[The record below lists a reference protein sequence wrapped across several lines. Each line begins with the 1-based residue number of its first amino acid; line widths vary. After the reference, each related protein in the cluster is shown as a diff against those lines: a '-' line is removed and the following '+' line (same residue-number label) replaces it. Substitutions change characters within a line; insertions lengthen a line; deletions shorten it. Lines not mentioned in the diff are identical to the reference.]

1 MLQAPYSRANDR
13 GQGLRPS
20 PPKMNKAEPLAAPAL
35 TGMRVLDLSRGIA
48 GAYCTRLLA
57 IFGAEVTKVERPGDG
72 DPVRAMPPFYSDE
85 NGRQESVLFAY
96 LNANKGSVELDIES
110 GDGRTAVQKLA
121 STSDVLVEDFHPGYL
136 GSLGMSPA
144 SLRSLTP
151 NLVVTSIPTAPQG
164 SKFHAYKVTELNL
177 YAMSGL
183 MSLVGGR
190 GRPPLKAG
198 GYQAHYMAGAH
209 ACALTMFAAYRARRD
224 GIGCHIDSSSVESA
238 TKFFTHMSDYS
249 SSAAVDEP
257 ADERREHASAV
268 MPCLDGHV
276 SIQLYYFQIGA
287 IAALI
292 GKPELADD
300 PRFATQPAFHANER
314 ALKEEIRKWLSTR
327 RGEDVQIEA
336 QSRRVLFTKV
346 NNAKAVF
353 DSVHFRER
361 GFFRQVSIP
370 GIGKVDFPGPPFV
383 LSESPAG
390 QLEAAPAL
398 GRDNGLIEASGNSG
412 RRGKTN
418 GVGTSGPGRL
428 PLHGVRVLDLTHRLA
443 GPTMTMVL
451 GDWGADVL
459 KLEWWKRMDAW
470 RGVISVDHDVDG
482 KKIYNKGRNWLK
494 LNRSKRSLT
503 LNLKTEEGK
512 FLFRELVRQCDV
524 IADNFSAGVLDRLGL
539 GYDVVSKI
547 NPGIIVISM
556 PGFGSTGPHSRY
568 VSNGAT
574 MEGYAGVASMT
585 GYEGGAP
592 RNSVNIWP
600 DPVAGV
606 HGAAA
611 IAMALFRREETG
623 RGQRIDL
630 SQAEALVNMIGEAVL
645 EYSLNGT
652 IATTVGN
659 TSSVAS
665 PHGVYPCR
673 GDDRWISIAVG
684 NEEEWGGL
692 CDTANGESWTSDACF
707 SDLSGRLR
715 QRQELDEC
723 IAAWT
728 APQDA
733 WELADRLQ
741 RAGVPAAPV
750 TRNSDVVDIDAVPSP
765 DFWHRL
771 EHPYLDL
778 FPGAAARI
786 DGRTPEIE
794 KLPPDLGAH
803 TDEILSELLDKS
815 AAELAGLRARDVI

>member
-1 MLQAPYSRANDR
+1 M
-13 GQGLRPS
+13 
-20 PPKMNKAEPLAAPAL
+20 MNKAEPTATPAL
-35 TGMRVLDLSRGIA
+35 AGMRVLDLTRGIA

-57 IFGAEVTKVERPGDG
+57 IFGADVTKVERPGDG
-72 DPVRAMPPFYSDE
+72 DPLRAIPPFYSDE
-85 NGRQESVLFAY
+85 DGLQGSVLFAY
-96 LNANKGSVELDIES
+96 LNANKGSVEFDIES
-110 GDGRTAVQKLA
+110 ADGRTAVRELA
-121 STSDVLVEDFHPGYL
+121 VTSDVVVEDFETGRL
-136 GSLGMSPA
+136 GSFGISPT
-144 SLRSLTP
+144 SLRSLNP
-151 NLVVTSIPTAPQG
+151 RLVVTSIPTAPPG
-164 SKFHAYKVTELNL
+164 SKFHGYSISELNL

-190 GRPPLKAG
+190 GLPPLKAG
-198 GYQAHYMAGAH
+198 GYQAQYMAGAH
-209 ACALTMFAAYRARRD
+209 ACALTMFAAYRARNN
-224 GIGCHIDSSSVESA
+224 GAGCHIDSSAVESA

-249 SSAAVDEP
+249 SSAVVDEP
-257 ADERREHASAV
+257 ADEKREHASAV

-276 SIQLYYFQIGA
+276 SVQLYYFQIGA
-287 IAALI
+287 IAELI

-300 PRFATQPAFHANER
+300 QRFATQPAFHANER
-314 ALKEEIRKWLSTR
+314 ALKEEIRAWLSTK
-327 RGEDVQIEA
+327 RGEDAQVEA
-336 QSRRVLFTKV
+336 QAKRVLFTKV
-346 NNAKAVF
+346 NDAKAVV

-361 GFFRQVSIP
+361 GFFRQVSVP
-370 GIGKVDFPGPPFV
+370 GVGKVDFPGPPFI
-383 LSESPAG
+383 LGESPAG

-398 GRDNGLIEASGNSG
+398 GRDNGLIEASRNSPRNDG
-412 RRGKTN
+412 AN
-418 GVGTSGPGRL
+418 GTGTAVPGRL
-428 PLHGVRVLDLTHRLA
+428 PLEGVRILDLTHRLA

-482 KKIYNKGRNWLK
+482 QKIYNKGRNWLK

-512 FLFRELVRQCDV
+512 SLFKELVRHCDV

-556 PGFGSTGPHSRY
+556 PGFGSSGPHSRY

-606 HGAAA
+606 HGATA
-611 IAMALFRREETG
+611 IAMALYRREETG

-630 SQAEALVNMIGEAVL
+630 SQAEALVNMIGEALL

-659 TSSVAS
+659 TSRTAS

-673 GDDRWISIAVG
+673 GDDRWISVAVRDEG
-684 NEEEWGGL
+684 EWAGL
-692 CDTANGESWTSDACF
+692 CETANGESWTSDSRF
-707 SDLSGRLR
+707 VDLSGRLR
-715 QRQELDEC
+715 ERRALDEAV
-723 IAAWT
+723 AAW
-728 APQDA
+728 
-733 WELADRLQ
+733 DRA
-741 RAGVPAAPV
+741 AGRVGVGRPVAAV
-750 TRNSDVVDIDAVPSP
+750 R
-765 DFWHRL
+765 
-771 EHPYLDL
+771 
-778 FPGAAARI
+778 
-786 DGRTPEIE
+786 
-794 KLPPDLGAH
+794 
-803 TDEILSELLDKS
+803 
-815 AAELAGLRARDVI
+815 RARNPP

>member
-1 MLQAPYSRANDR
+1 
-13 GQGLRPS
+13 
-20 PPKMNKAEPLAAPAL
+20 MNKAEPTAAPAL
-35 TGMRVLDLSRGIA
+35 AGMRVLDLSRGIA
-48 GAYCTRLLA
+48 GGYCTRLLA
-57 IFGAEVTKVERPGDG
+57 MFGAEVTKVERPGDG
-72 DPVRAMPPFYSDE
+72 DPLRTMPPFYSDE

-110 GDGRTAVQKLA
+110 GDGSTAVEEIA
-121 STSDVLVEDFHPGYL
+121 SISDVLVEDFESGHL
-136 GSLGMSPA
+136 GSLGMSPE
-144 SLRSLTP
+144 SLRTLNP
-151 NLVVTSIPTAPQG
+151 RLVVTSIPTAPPG
-164 SKFHAYKVTELNL
+164 SKFHGYRVTELNL

-209 ACALTMFAAYRARRD
+209 ACALTMFAVYRARRD
-224 GIGCHIDSSSVESA
+224 GIGCHIDASTVESA

-257 ADERREHASAV
+257 ADEKREHASAV

-276 SIQLYYFQIGA
+276 SVQLYYFQIGA
-287 IAALI
+287 IAELI

-300 PRFATQPAFHANER
+300 PRFASQPAFHANER
-314 ALKEEIRKWLSTR
+314 ALKEEIRAWLATK
-327 RGEDVQIEA
+327 RGEDAQVEA
-336 QSRRVLFTKV
+336 QSKRVLFTRV
-346 NNAKAVF
+346 NDAKAVV
-353 DSVHFRER
+353 DSTHLRER

-370 GIGKVDFPGPPFV
+370 GVGKVDFPGPPFI
-383 LSESPAG
+383 LGESPAG
-390 QLEAAPAL
+390 QLKAAPEL
-398 GRDNGLIEASGNSG
+398 GRDNGLVGSSGSGNGVNTAASNG
-412 RRGKTN
+412 RTPA
-418 GVGTSGPGRL
+418 VADRL
-428 PLHGVRVLDLTHRLA
+428 PLEGVRILDLTHRLA
-443 GPTMTMVL
+443 GPTMAMVL

-482 KKIYNKGRNWLK
+482 QKIYNKGRNWLK

-512 FLFRELVRQCDV
+512 SLFRELVPHCDV
-524 IADNFSAGVLDRLGL
+524 IADNFSAGVLDRLRL
-539 GYDVVSKI
+539 GYDVVSQI
-547 NPGIIVISM
+547 NPGIVVISM
-556 PGFGSTGPHSRY
+556 PGFGSSGPHSRY

-611 IAMALFRREETG
+611 IAMALYRREETG

-630 SQAEALVNMIGEAVL
+630 SQAEALVNMIGEALL

-652 IATTVGN
+652 IARTVGN
-659 TSSVAS
+659 TSSIAS
-665 PHGVYPCR
+665 PHGVYPCK
-673 GDDRWISIAVG
+673 GKDRWISIAVRDDR
-684 NEEEWGGL
+684 EWAAL
-692 CDTANGESWTSDACF
+692 CNAANGESWVSDERY
-707 SDLSGRLR
+707 SDLAGRLR
-715 QRQELDEC
+715 ERQVLDDQ

-728 APQDA
+728 APKGA
-733 WELADRLQ
+733 WDLAERLQ
-741 RAGVPAAPV
+741 RAGVPATAV
-750 TRNSDVVDIDAVPSP
+750 TLNRDVVDLDEVPSP

-771 EHPYLDL
+771 DHPHLDM

-786 DGRTPEIE
+786 DGRPPPIS

-803 TDEILSELLDKS
+803 TDEILAELLGKTPD
-815 AAELAGLRARDVI
+815 ELAGLRARGVI

>member
-1 MLQAPYSRANDR
+1 
-13 GQGLRPS
+13 
-20 PPKMNKAEPLAAPAL
+20 MNKAEPNAAPAL
-35 TGMRVLDLSRGIA
+35 AGMRVLDLSRDIA

-57 IFGAEVTKVERPGDG
+57 MFGAEVTKVERPGDG

-85 NGRQESVLFAY
+85 DGRQESVLFAY
-96 LNANKGSVELDIES
+96 LNANKGSVELDIQTD
-110 GDGRTAVQKLA
+110 DGRVAVRELA
-121 STSDVLVEDFHPGYL
+121 SNSDVLVEDFETGYL

-144 SLRSLTP
+144 SFRSVKP
-151 NLVVTSIPTAPQG
+151 GLVVTSVPTAPPG
-164 SKFHAYKVTELNL
+164 SKFHGYRVTELNL

-209 ACALTMFAAYRARRD
+209 ACALTMFAAYRARKD
-224 GIGCHIDSSSVESA
+224 GFGCHIDASTVESA
-238 TKFFTHMSDYS
+238 TKFFTHMSDYT
-249 SSAAVDEP
+249 SAAKVDEP

-276 SIQLYYFQIGA
+276 SVQLYYFQIGA
-287 IAALI
+287 IAELI

-314 ALKEEIRKWLSTR
+314 ALKEEVRAWLSNK
-327 RGEDVQIEA
+327 RGEEA
-336 QSRRVLFTKV
+336 QTEAQAKRVLFTRV
-346 NNAKAVF
+346 NDARAVV
-353 DSVHFRER
+353 DSIHFRER

-370 GIGKVDFPGPPFV
+370 GVGRVDFPGPPFV
-383 LSESPAG
+383 LGETPAG
-390 QLEAAPAL
+390 ELDAAPSL
-398 GRDNGLIEASGNSG
+398 GRDNGRVGSGGNATEAANS
-412 RRGKTN
+412 N
-418 GVGTSGPGRL
+418 GPKSAVAGRL
-428 PLHGVRVLDLTHRLA
+428 PLDGVRILDLTHRLA

-482 KKIYNKGRNWLK
+482 QKIYNKGRNWLK

-503 LNLKTEEGK
+503 LNLKTGEGK
-512 FLFRELVRQCDV
+512 SLFKELVRHCDV

-539 GYDVVSKI
+539 GYDVVSQI
-547 NPGIIVISM
+547 NPGIVVISM
-556 PGFGSTGPHSRY
+556 PGFGSSGPHSRY

-611 IAMALFRREETG
+611 IAMALYRREETG

-630 SQAEALVNMIGEAVL
+630 SQAEALVNMIGEALL

-652 IATTVGN
+652 IASTVGN
-659 TSSVAS
+659 TSSIAS

-673 GDDRWISIAVG
+673 GEDRWISIAVRG
-684 NEEEWGGL
+684 DREWEGL
-692 CDTANGESWTSDACF
+692 RNAAKGESWATDGRFC
-707 SDLSGRLR
+707 DLGGRLR
-715 QRQELDEC
+715 GRKELDGL
-723 IAAWT
+723 IAEWT

-741 RAGVPAAPV
+741 RAGVPATAV
-750 TRNSDVVDIDAVPSP
+750 TLNSDVVERDEVPSP

-771 EHPYLDL
+771 DHPHLDM

-786 DGRTPEIE
+786 DGRTPDIRR
-794 KLPPDLGAH
+794 LPPDLGAH
-803 TDEILSELLDKS
+803 TDEILAELLGKS
-815 AAELAGLRARDVI
+815 AEELAGLRDRDVI

>member
-1 MLQAPYSRANDR
+1 
-13 GQGLRPS
+13 
-20 PPKMNKAEPLAAPAL
+20 MNKAEPTAAPAL
-35 TGMRVLDLSRGIA
+35 AGMRVLDLSRGIA
-48 GAYCTRLLA
+48 GGYCTRLLA
-57 IFGAEVTKVERPGDG
+57 MFGAEVTKVERPGDG

-85 NGRQESVLFAY
+85 DGRQESVLFAY
-96 LNANKGSVELDIES
+96 LNANKGSVALDIQS
-110 GDGRTAVQKLA
+110 GDGRTAVEELA
-121 STSDVLVEDFHPGYL
+121 STSDVLVEDFETGYL
-136 GSLGMSPA
+136 GSLGISAA
-144 SLRSLTP
+144 SLRSVNP
-151 NLVVTSIPTAPQG
+151 RLVVTSIPTAPPG
-164 SKFHAYKVTELNL
+164 SKFHGYRITELNL

-183 MSLVGGR
+183 MSLVGGK

-198 GYQAHYMAGAH
+198 GYQSHYMAGAH

-224 GIGCHIDSSSVESA
+224 GVGCHIDTSTVESA

-249 SSAAVDEP
+249 SSAEVDEP

-276 SIQLYYFQIGA
+276 SVQLYYFQIGA
-287 IAALI
+287 IAELI

-314 ALKEEIRKWLSTR
+314 ALKEEVRAWLATK
-327 RGEDVQIEA
+327 RGEDAQVEA
-336 QSRRVLFTKV
+336 QSKRVLFTKV
-346 NNAKAVF
+346 NDAKAVVE
-353 DSVHFRER
+353 SAHLRER
-361 GFFRQVSIP
+361 GFFRQVSMP
-370 GIGKVDFPGPPFV
+370 GVGNVDFPGPPFV
-383 LSESPAG
+383 LGESPAG

-398 GRDNGLIEASGNSG
+398 GRDNGLFGSRRNPPPAAKSNG
-412 RRGKTN
+412 RK
-418 GVGTSGPGRL
+418 SAGPGRL
-428 PLHGVRVLDLTHRLA
+428 PLDGVRILDLTHRLA

-482 KKIYNKGRNWLK
+482 QKIYNKGRNWLK

-512 FLFRELVRQCDV
+512 SIFKELVRHCDV

-547 NPGIIVISM
+547 NPGIVVISM
-556 PGFGSTGPHSRY
+556 PGFGSSGPHSRY

-611 IAMALFRREETG
+611 IAMALYRREETG

-630 SQAEALVNMIGEAVL
+630 SQAEALVNMIGEALL

-652 IATTVGN
+652 IAKTVGN
-659 TSSVAS
+659 TSPIAS

-673 GDDRWISIAVG
+673 GEDRWISIAVK
-684 NEEEWGGL
+684 NEREWEGL
-692 CDTANGESWTSDACF
+692 CNAASGVWWATDGRFA
-707 SDLSGRLR
+707 DLGGRLR
-715 QRQELDEC
+715 ERQELDGL
-723 IAAWT
+723 IAEWT

-741 RAGVPAAPV
+741 RAGVPATAV
-750 TRNSDVVDIDAVPSP
+750 TLNRDVVDLDEVPSP

-771 EHPYLDL
+771 DHPHLDK

-786 DGRTPEIE
+786 DGRTPEI
-794 KLPPDLGAH
+794 KRLPPDLGAH
-803 TDEILSELLDKS
+803 TDEILAELLGKS
-815 AAELAGLRARDVI
+815 PAELAGLRARDVI

>member
-1 MLQAPYSRANDR
+1 MRVHDR

-20 PPKMNKAEPLAAPAL
+20 PTKMNKAESTAAPSL
-35 TGMRVLDLSRGIA
+35 TGMRVLDLTRGIA

-72 DPVRAMPPFYSDE
+72 DPLRAMPPYYSDE
-85 NGRQESVLFAY
+85 NGQQESVLFAY

-110 GDGRTAVQKLA
+110 DVGRTAVQKLA
-121 STSDVLVEDFHPGYL
+121 STSDVLVEDFQPGYL
-136 GSLGMSPA
+136 GSIDISPV
-144 SLRSLTP
+144 SLRSLNP
-151 NLVVTSIPTAPQG
+151 SLVVTSIPTAPPG
-164 SKFHAYKVTELNL
+164 SKFRGYKATELNL

-198 GYQAHYMAGAH
+198 GYQAQYMAGAH
-209 ACALTMFAAYRARRD
+209 ACALTMFAAYRSRRG
-224 GIGCHIDSSSVESA
+224 GIGCLIDTSTVESA

-249 SSAAVDEP
+249 TSAAADEP
-257 ADERREHASAV
+257 ADEKREHASAV
-268 MPCLDGHV
+268 LPCIDGHV
-276 SIQLYYFQIGA
+276 AVTLYYFQIGA
-287 IAALI
+287 IAELI
-292 GKPELADD
+292 GMPELAGD
-300 PRFATQPAFHANER
+300 PRFATQKGFHSNER
-314 ALKEEIRKWLSTR
+314 VLKEEVREWLSTKR
-327 RGEDVQIEA
+327 ADDVEIQA
-336 QSRRVLFTKV
+336 QSRRLLFTKV
-346 NNAKAVF
+346 NNAKAVAN
-353 DSVHFRER
+353 SVHLRER
-361 GFFRQVSIP
+361 GFFRPVSIP
-370 GIGKVDFPGPPFV
+370 GVGNVDFPGPPFV
-383 LSESPAG
+383 PGESPAG
-390 QLEAAPAL
+390 QLGAAPAL
-398 GRDNGLIEASGNSG
+398 GRDNRLVESRRDSG
-412 RRGKTN
+412 RTSRSS
-418 GVGTSGPGRL
+418 GVEPAAPGRL

-459 KLEWWKRMDAW
+459 KMEWWKRMDAW

-482 KKIYNKGRNWLK
+482 AKIYNKGRNWLK

-512 FLFRELVRQCDV
+512 ALFRELVRHCDV

-547 NPGIIVISM
+547 NPGIIMISM
-556 PGFGSTGPHSRY
+556 PGFGSTGPHARY

-574 MEGYAGVASMT
+574 IEGYAGVASMT
-585 GYEGGAP
+585 GYEGEAP

-611 IAMALFRREETG
+611 IAMALYRREETG

-630 SQAEALVNMIGEAVL
+630 SQAEVMVNMIGEAVL

-659 TSSVAS
+659 ASSTAS

-673 GDDRWISIAVG
+673 GEDRWISIAVG
-684 NEEEWGGL
+684 DEREWDGL
-692 CDTANGESWTSDACF
+692 CSVASGESWTSDGRFA
-707 SDLSGRLR
+707 DLSGRLS

-741 RAGVPAAPV
+741 RADVPAAPV
-750 TRNSDVVDIDAVPSP
+750 TRNSDVVDIEDVPSP
-765 DFWHRL
+765 DFWRRL
-771 EHPYLDL
+771 EHEHLDL
-778 FPGAAARI
+778 YPGAAARI
-786 DGRTPEIE
+786 DGRTPGIE

-803 TDEILSELLDKS
+803 TDEILGELLNKS
-815 AAELAGLRARDVI
+815 AAELAELRSRDVI

>member
-1 MLQAPYSRANDR
+1 
-13 GQGLRPS
+13 
-20 PPKMNKAEPLAAPAL
+20 MNKAEPTAVPAL
-35 TGMRVLDLSRGIA
+35 TGMRVLDLSRGTA

-57 IFGAEVTKVERPGDG
+57 MFGAEVTKVEQPGDG
-72 DPVRAMPPFYSDE
+72 DPLRAMPPFYRDE

-96 LNANKGSVELDIES
+96 LNANKGSVELDIHS
-110 GDGRTAVQKLA
+110 DDGRAAVQELA
-121 STSDVLVEDFHPGYL
+121 STSDVLVEDFETGYL
-136 GSLGMSPA
+136 GSLGISPA
-144 SLRSLTP
+144 NLRSFNP
-151 NLVVTSIPTAPQG
+151 GLVVTSIPTAPPG
-164 SKFHAYKVTELNL
+164 SKFHRYRVTELNL

-224 GIGCHIDSSSVESA
+224 GVGCHIDSSTVESA

-249 SSAAVDEP
+249 SSAVVDEP
-257 ADERREHASAV
+257 ADVKREHASAV

-276 SIQLYYFQIGA
+276 SVQLYYFQIGA
-287 IAALI
+287 IAELI

-314 ALKEEIRKWLSTR
+314 ALKEEVRAWLSTK
-327 RGEDVQIEA
+327 RGEEA
-336 QSRRVLFTKV
+336 QTEAQAKRVLFTRV
-346 NNAKAVF
+346 NDARAVV

-370 GIGKVDFPGPPFV
+370 GVGRVDFPGPPFV
-383 LSESPAG
+383 LGESPAG
-390 QLEAAPAL
+390 QLKAAPAL
-398 GRDNGLIEASGNSG
+398 GRDNGRVESGGNATEAADS
-412 RRGKTN
+412 N
-418 GVGTSGPGRL
+418 GPKPAVAGRL
-428 PLHGVRVLDLTHRLA
+428 PLDGVRILDLTHRLA
-443 GPTMTMVL
+443 GPTMAMVL

-482 KKIYNKGRNWLK
+482 QKIYNKGRNWLK

-512 FLFRELVRQCDV
+512 SLFKELVRHCDV

-539 GYDVVSKI
+539 GYDVVSLI

-556 PGFGSTGPHSRY
+556 PGFGSSGPHSRY

-611 IAMALFRREETG
+611 IAMALYRREETG

-630 SQAEALVNMIGEAVL
+630 SQAEALVNMIGEALL

-652 IATTVGN
+652 VATTVGN
-659 TSSVAS
+659 TSSIAS

-673 GDDRWISIAVG
+673 GEDRWISIAVG
-684 NEEEWGGL
+684 DEREWARL
-692 CDTANGESWTSDACF
+692 CAAANGESWATDSRYA
-707 SDLSGRLR
+707 DLSGRLHER
-715 QRQELDEC
+715 RELDGL
-723 IAAWT
+723 IAKWT

-741 RAGVPAAPV
+741 RAGVPATAV
-750 TRNSDVVDIDAVPSP
+750 TLNTDVVALDEVPSP

-771 EHPYLDL
+771 DHPHLDM

-786 DGRTPEIE
+786 DGRTPEINR
-794 KLPPDLGAH
+794 LPPDLGAH
-803 TDEILSELLDKS
+803 TDEILAELLGKS
-815 AAELAGLRARDVI
+815 PAELAGLRARDVI

>member
-1 MLQAPYSRANDR
+1 M
-13 GQGLRPS
+13 
-20 PPKMNKAEPLAAPAL
+20 
-35 TGMRVLDLSRGIA
+35 
-48 GAYCTRLLA
+48 
-57 IFGAEVTKVERPGDG
+57 
-72 DPVRAMPPFYSDE
+72 
-85 NGRQESVLFAY
+85 QE
-96 LNANKGSVELDIES
+96 
-110 GDGRTAVQKLA
+110 LA
-121 STSDVLVEDFHPGYL
+121 SNFDVLVEDFETGHL
-136 GSLGMSPA
+136 ESLGVSPA
-144 SLRSLTP
+144 SLRSLNP
-151 NLVVTSIPTAPQG
+151 RLVLTSIPTAPPG
-164 SKFHAYKVTELNL
+164 SKFHGYRITELNL

-224 GIGCHIDSSSVESA
+224 GVGCHIDASTVESA

-249 SSAAVDEP
+249 SSADVDEP
-257 ADERREHASAV
+257 ADEKREHASAV

-276 SIQLYYFQIGA
+276 SVQLYYFQIGA
-287 IAALI
+287 IAELI

-300 PRFATQPAFHANER
+300 PRFKTQPAFRDNER
-314 ALKEEIRKWLSTR
+314 ALKEEVRAWLSTK
-327 RGEDVQIEA
+327 RGEDAQVEA
-336 QSRRVLFTKV
+336 QSKRVLFTKV
-346 NNAKAVF
+346 NDAKAVV

-361 GFFRQVSIP
+361 GFFRQVSVP
-370 GIGKVDFPGPPFV
+370 GVGRVDFPGPPFV
-383 LSESPAG
+383 LVESPAG
-390 QLEAAPAL
+390 QLEAAPDL
-398 GRDNGLIEASGNSG
+398 GRDNARVGSVDDVPTAANSNG
-412 RRGKTN
+412 RKPT
-418 GVGTSGPGRL
+418 GPGRL
-428 PLHGVRVLDLTHRLA
+428 PLDGVRILDLTHRLA

-451 GDWGADVL
+451 GDWGADVV

-512 FLFRELVRQCDV
+512 SLFKELARHCDV

-547 NPGIIVISM
+547 NPGIVVISM

-611 IAMALFRREETG
+611 IAMALYRREETG

-630 SQAEALVNMIGEAVL
+630 SQAEALVNMIGEALL

-652 IATTVGN
+652 VATTVGN
-659 TSSVAS
+659 MSLIAA

-673 GDDRWISIAVG
+673 GEDRWISIAVRD
-684 NEEEWGGL
+684 EREWRAL
-692 CDTANGESWTSDACF
+692 CNAANGESWATDGRF
-707 SDLSGRLR
+707 SDLRVRLSER
-715 QRQELDEC
+715 WALDGLIGE
-723 IAAWT
+723 WT

-741 RAGVPAAPV
+741 QTGVPATAV
-750 TRNSDVVDIDAVPSP
+750 TLNSDVVDLDEVPSP

-771 EHPYLDL
+771 DHPHLDM

-786 DGRTPEIE
+786 DGRTPEI
-794 KLPPDLGAH
+794 KRLPPDLGAH
-803 TDEILSELLDKS
+803 TDEILAELLDKS
-815 AAELAGLRARDVI
+815 PAELAGLRARDVI

>member
-1 MLQAPYSRANDR
+1 
-13 GQGLRPS
+13 
-20 PPKMNKAEPLAAPAL
+20 MNKAEPTAAPAL
-35 TGMRVLDLSRGIA
+35 AGMRVLDLSRGLA

-57 IFGAEVTKVERPGDG
+57 MFGAEITKVERPGDG

-85 NGRQESVLFAY
+85 DGRQESVLFAY
-96 LNANKGSVELDIES
+96 LNANKGSVELDIHS
-110 GDGRTAVQKLA
+110 GDGRAAVRELA
-121 STSDVLVEDFHPGYL
+121 SNSDVLVEDFETGYL
-136 GSLGMSPA
+136 DSLGMSPA
-144 SLRSLTP
+144 SLRAVNP
-151 NLVVTSIPTAPQG
+151 GLVVTSIPTAPPG
-164 SKFHAYKVTELNL
+164 SKFHGYRVAELNL

-224 GIGCHIDSSSVESA
+224 GFGCHIDASTVESA
-238 TKFFTHMSDYS
+238 TKFFTHMSDYT
-249 SSAAVDEP
+249 SAAKVDEP

-276 SIQLYYFQIGA
+276 SVQLYYFQIGA
-287 IAALI
+287 IAELI

-314 ALKEEIRKWLSTR
+314 ALKEEVRAWLSTQ
-327 RGEDVQIEA
+327 RGEEA
-336 QSRRVLFTKV
+336 QTEAQAKRVLFTRV
-346 NNAKAVF
+346 NNARAVV

-370 GIGKVDFPGPPFV
+370 GVGRVDFPGPPFV
-383 LSESPAG
+383 LGESPAG
-390 QLEAAPAL
+390 QLDAAPAL
-398 GRDNGLIEASGNSG
+398 GRDNALVGSRSDAVNTHASNG
-412 RRGKTN
+412 RKSAN
-418 GVGTSGPGRL
+418 PSRL
-428 PLHGVRVLDLTHRLA
+428 PLDGVRILDLTHRLA

-470 RGVISVDHDVDG
+470 RGVISVDHDIDG
-482 KKIYNKGRNWLK
+482 QKIYNKGRNWLK

-503 LNLKTEEGK
+503 LNLKTGEGK
-512 FLFRELVRQCDV
+512 SLFKELVRHCDV

-539 GYDVVSKI
+539 GYDVVSQI

-556 PGFGSTGPHSRY
+556 PGFGSSGPHSRY

-611 IAMALFRREETG
+611 IAMALYRREETG

-630 SQAEALVNMIGEAVL
+630 SQAEALVNMIGEALL

-652 IATTVGN
+652 IASTVGN
-659 TSSVAS
+659 TSSIAS

-673 GDDRWISIAVG
+673 GEDRWISIVVG
-684 NEEEWGGL
+684 DEQEWARL
-692 CDTANGESWTSDACF
+692 CAAANGESWATDDRFA
-707 SDLSGRLR
+707 DLGGRLR
-715 QRQELDEC
+715 ERRELDGQ

-728 APQDA
+728 APQEA
-733 WELADRLQ
+733 WDLADRLQ
-741 RAGVPAAPV
+741 RAGVPATAV
-750 TRNSDVVDIDAVPSP
+750 TLNSDVVERDEVPSP

-771 EHPYLDL
+771 DHPHLDM

-786 DGRTPEIE
+786 DGRTPDIRR
-794 KLPPDLGAH
+794 LPPDLGAH
-803 TDEILSELLDKS
+803 TDEILAELLGKS
-815 AAELAGLRARDVI
+815 AEELAGLRDRGVI

>member
-1 MLQAPYSRANDR
+1 
-13 GQGLRPS
+13 
-20 PPKMNKAEPLAAPAL
+20 MNKAEPTSAPAL
-35 TGMRVLDLSRGIA
+35 AGMRVLDLSRGIA

-57 IFGAEVTKVERPGDG
+57 MFGADVIKVERPGVG
-72 DPVRAMPPFYSDE
+72 DPLRAMPPFYSDE
-85 NGRQESVLFAY
+85 DGQQESVLFAY
-96 LNANKGSVELDIES
+96 LNANNGSIELDIES
-110 GDGRTAVQKLA
+110 GDGRTAVQELA
-121 STSDVLVEDFHPGYL
+121 SASDVLVEDFETGYL
-136 GSLGMSPA
+136 GSLGMSPE
-144 SLRSLTP
+144 SLRTLNP
-151 NLVVTSIPTAPQG
+151 RLVVTSIPTAPPG
-164 SKFHAYKVTELNL
+164 SKFHGYRITELNL

-224 GIGCHIDSSSVESA
+224 GVGCHIDASIVESA

-249 SSAAVDEP
+249 SSAEVDEP

-276 SIQLYYFQIGA
+276 SVQLYYFQIGA
-287 IAALI
+287 IAELI

-300 PRFATQPAFHANER
+300 PRFKTQPAFRDHER
-314 ALKEEIRKWLSTR
+314 ALKEEVRAWLATQ
-327 RGEDVQIEA
+327 RGEDAQTKA
-336 QSRRVLFTKV
+336 QSKRVLFTKV
-346 NNAKAVF
+346 NDAKAVV
-353 DSVHFRER
+353 DSTHLRER
-361 GFFRQVSIP
+361 GFFRQVSVP
-370 GIGKVDFPGPPFV
+370 GVGKVDFPGPPFV
-383 LSESPAG
+383 LGESPAG

-398 GRDNGLIEASGNSG
+398 GRDNGQIES
-412 RRGKTN
+412 RGKPARKATSN
-418 GVGTSGPGRL
+418 GRKSAGPGRL
-428 PLHGVRVLDLTHRLA
+428 PLDGVRILDLTHRLA

-470 RGVISVDHDVDG
+470 RGVISVDHDVEG
-482 KKIYNKGRNWLK
+482 QKIYNKGRNWLK

-512 FLFRELVRQCDV
+512 SLFKELVRHCDV

-556 PGFGSTGPHSRY
+556 PGFGSSGPHSRY

-611 IAMALFRREETG
+611 IAMALYRREETR

-630 SQAEALVNMIGEAVL
+630 SQAEALANMIGEALL

-659 TSSVAS
+659 TSSIAS
-665 PHGVYPCR
+665 PHGVYPCS
-673 GDDRWISIAVG
+673 GEDRWISIAVRDDG
-684 NEEEWGGL
+684 DWEGL
-692 CDTANGESWTSDACF
+692 CGAANGESWATDGRF
-707 SDLSGRLR
+707 SDLSGRLIER
-715 QRQELDEC
+715 KALDGL
-723 IAAWT
+723 IAEWT
-728 APQDA
+728 ASQDA
-733 WELADRLQ
+733 WELAERLQ
-741 RAGVPAAPV
+741 RAGVPATAV
-750 TRNSDVVDIDAVPSP
+750 TLNSDVVELDEVPSP
-765 DFWHRL
+765 DFWRRL
-771 EHPYLDL
+771 DHPHLDM

-786 DGRTPEIE
+786 DGRTPPIS

-803 TDEILSELLDKS
+803 TDEILAELLGKS
-815 AAELAGLRARDVI
+815 PAELAELREGDVI

>member
-1 MLQAPYSRANDR
+1 MTGHDC
-13 GQGLRPS
+13 GQGLRPTL
-20 PPKMNKAEPLAAPAL
+20 PTMNQAESTATPAL
-35 TGMRVLDLSRGIA
+35 AGMRVLDLTRGIA

-57 IFGAEVTKVERPGDG
+57 IMGAEVIKAEPPGDG
-72 DPVRAMPPFYSDE
+72 DPLRAMPPFYSDE
-85 NGRQESVLFAY
+85 NGMQESVLFAY
-96 LNANKGSVELDIES
+96 LNANKSSIELDIES
-110 GDGRTAVQKLA
+110 NAGKIAVQELA
-121 STSDVLVEDFHPGYL
+121 STSDVLVEDFRPGYL
-136 GSLGMSPA
+136 ESLGISPA
-144 SLRSLTP
+144 SLRSLNP
-151 NLVVTSIPTAPQG
+151 RLVVTSIPTAPPG
-164 SKFHAYKVTELNL
+164 SKFHGYRITELNL

-209 ACALTMFAAYRARRD
+209 ACALTMFAAYRSSKD
-224 GIGCHIDSSSVESA
+224 GVGCLIDSSTVESA

-249 SSAAVDEP
+249 TAAALEEP
-257 ADERREHASAV
+257 ADEKREHASAV
-268 MPCLDGHV
+268 LACLDGHV
-276 SIQLYYFQIGA
+276 AVTLYYFQIGS
-287 IAALI
+287 IAELL

-300 PRFATQPAFHANER
+300 PRFATQQKFHANER
-314 ALKEEIRKWLSTR
+314 ALKEEVREWLSTR
-327 RGEDVQIEA
+327 RGDDVQIEA
-336 QSRRVLFTKV
+336 QSRRLLFTKV
-346 NNAKAVF
+346 NNTKAVAN
-353 DSVHFRER
+353 STQLRER
-361 GFFRQVSIP
+361 GFYRPVAIP
-370 GIGKVDFPGPPFV
+370 GVGKVDFPGPPFV
-383 LSESPAG
+383 LHESPAS
-390 QLEAAPAL
+390 QLEAAPTL
-398 GRDNGLIEASGNSG
+398 GRDDGLFGSRDNAVRES
-412 RRGKTN
+412 KTD
-418 GVGTSGPGRL
+418 GVKPTSPGRL

-482 KKIYNKGRNWLK
+482 KKIYNKGPNWLK

-512 FLFRELVRQCDV
+512 SIFRELVRDCDV

-539 GYDVVSKI
+539 GYDAVSKI

-556 PGFGSTGPHSRY
+556 PGFGSSGPHARY

-611 IAMALFRREETG
+611 IAMALYRREETG

-659 TSSVAS
+659 TSSASS
-665 PHGVYPCR
+665 PHGVYPCQ
-673 GDDRWISIAVG
+673 GEDRWITIAVTD
-684 NEEEWGGL
+684 EQEWNAL
-692 CDTANGESWTSDACF
+692 CETADGELWTRDGRF
-707 SDLSGRLR
+707 SDIAGRLR
-715 QRQELDEC
+715 ERHALDEH
-723 IAAWT
+723 IGSWT
-728 APQDA
+728 AAQDA
-733 WELADRLQ
+733 WALADRLQ
-741 RAGVPAAPV
+741 RAGVPAAAV
-750 TRNSDVVDIDAVPSP
+750 TLKSDVVDMQDVPSP
-765 DFWHRL
+765 DFWCGL
-771 EHPYLDL
+771 KHPHLDL

-786 DGRTPEIE
+786 NGRTPRIE

-803 TDEILSELLDKS
+803 TDEILGELLNKS
-815 AAELAGLRARDVI
+815 AAELAELRSRDVI

>member
-1 MLQAPYSRANDR
+1 
-13 GQGLRPS
+13 
-20 PPKMNKAEPLAAPAL
+20 MNKAEPTAAPAL
-35 TGMRVLDLSRGIA
+35 AGMRVLDLTRGLA

-57 IFGAEVTKVERPGDG
+57 IFGADVTKVERPGKG
-72 DPVRAMPPFYSDE
+72 DPLRSAPPFYTDKD
-85 NGRQESVLFAY
+85 GRQQSILFAY

-110 GDGRTAVQKLA
+110 GDGGAAIRELA
-121 STSDVLVEDFHPGYL
+121 SSVDVVVEDFETGQL
-136 GSLGMSPA
+136 GPLGLSPS
-144 SLRSLTP
+144 SLRSLNP
-151 NLVVTSIPTAPQG
+151 RLVVTSTATAPPG
-164 SKFHAYKVTELNL
+164 SKFHGYRVTELNL

-209 ACALTMFAAYRARRD
+209 ACALTMFAAFRARRD
-224 GIGCHIDSSSVESA
+224 GTGCHIDSSTVESA

-249 SSAAVDEP
+249 SSAEVNEP

-268 MPCLDGHV
+268 MPCLDGYV
-276 SIQLYYFQIGA
+276 SVQLYYFQIGA
-287 IAALI
+287 IADLI

-314 ALKEEIRKWLSTR
+314 ALKEEVRRWLATQ
-327 RGEDVQIEA
+327 RGEDAQTKA
-336 QSRRVLFTKV
+336 QSKRVLFTKV
-346 NNAKAVF
+346 NDARAVV

-361 GFFRQVSIP
+361 GFFTQVAVP
-370 GIGKVDFPGPPFV
+370 GVGKVDFPGAPFV

-390 QLEAAPAL
+390 RLEAAPAL
-398 GRDNGLIEASGNSG
+398 GRDNGLIGSRVSPARIGG
-412 RRGKTN
+412 TD
-418 GVGTSGPGRL
+418 GVDAAGPGSL
-428 PLHGVRVLDLTHRLA
+428 PLDGVRVLDLTHRLA
-443 GPTMTMVL
+443 GPTMSMVL

-482 KKIYNKGRNWLK
+482 QKIYNKGRNWLK

-512 FLFRELVRQCDV
+512 SIFKELVRHCDV
-524 IADNFSAGVLDRLGL
+524 ISDNFSAGVLDRLGL

-556 PGFGSTGPHSRY
+556 PGFGSSGPHSRY

-611 IAMALFRREETG
+611 IAMALYRREETG
-623 RGQRIDL
+623 RGQCIDL

-652 IATTVGN
+652 IATPVGN
-659 TSSVAS
+659 TSPIAS
-665 PHGVYPCR
+665 PHGVYPGR
-673 GDDRWISIAVG
+673 GEDRWISIAAG
-684 NEEEWGGL
+684 NDREWDGL
-692 CDTANGESWTSDACF
+692 CSVANGESWTTDSRF
-707 SDLSGRLR
+707 SDLEGRLR
-715 QRQELDEC
+715 ERQELDGL
-723 IAAWT
+723 IAEWT
-728 APQDA
+728 ASQDA

-741 RAGVPAAPV
+741 QAGVPATAV
-750 TRNSDVVDIDAVPSP
+750 TLNSDIVDLDEVPSP

-771 EHPYLDL
+771 NHPHLDM

-786 DGRTPEIE
+786 DGRTPEIR
-794 KLPPDLGAH
+794 KFPPDLGAH
-803 TDEILSELLDKS
+803 TEEILAELLGKS
-815 AAELAGLRARDVI
+815 PAELADLRSRDVI

>member
-1 MLQAPYSRANDR
+1 
-13 GQGLRPS
+13 
-20 PPKMNKAEPLAAPAL
+20 MNKAEPTAAPAL
-35 TGMRVLDLSRGIA
+35 AGMRVLDLSRGIA
-48 GAYCTRLLA
+48 GGYCTRLLA
-57 IFGAEVTKVERPGDG
+57 MFGAEVTKVERPGDG

-85 NGRQESVLFAY
+85 DGRQESVLFAY
-96 LNANKGSVELDIES
+96 LNANKGSIELDIGS
-110 GDGRTAVQKLA
+110 GDGVTAVREFAAK
-121 STSDVLVEDFHPGYL
+121 SDVLVEDFETGYL
-136 GSLGMSPA
+136 GSLGVSVE
-144 SLRSLTP
+144 SLRSLNP
-151 NLVVTSIPTAPQG
+151 RLVVTSIPTAPPG
-164 SKFHAYKVTELNL
+164 SKFYGYRITELNL

-224 GIGCHIDSSSVESA
+224 GVGCHIDASTVESA

-276 SIQLYYFQIGA
+276 SVQLYYFQIGA
-287 IAALI
+287 IAELI

-314 ALKEEIRKWLSTR
+314 ALKQEIRAWLATK
-327 RGEDVQIEA
+327 RGEDAQVEA
-336 QSRRVLFTKV
+336 QSKRVLFTKV
-346 NNAKAVF
+346 NDAKAVVE
-353 DSVHFRER
+353 SAHLRER
-361 GFFRQVSIP
+361 GFFRQVSVP
-370 GIGKVDFPGPPFV
+370 GVGRVDFPGPPFV
-383 LSESPAG
+383 LGESPAG

-398 GRDNGLIEASGNSG
+398 GRDNGRVRSGGDGPAVAKS
-412 RRGKTN
+412 N
-418 GVGTSGPGRL
+418 GQTSAVAGRL
-428 PLHGVRVLDLTHRLA
+428 PLDGVRILDLTHRLA
-443 GPTMTMVL
+443 GPTMAMVL

-482 KKIYNKGRNWLK
+482 QKIYNKGRNWLK

-503 LNLKTEEGK
+503 LNLKTDEGK
-512 FLFRELVRQCDV
+512 SLFKELVRHCDV

-547 NPGIIVISM
+547 NPGIVVISM
-556 PGFGSTGPHSRY
+556 PGFGSSGPHSRY

-611 IAMALFRREETG
+611 IAMALYRREETG

-630 SQAEALVNMIGEAVL
+630 SQAEALVNMIGEALL

-652 IATTVGN
+652 IAKTVGN
-659 TSSVAS
+659 TSPIAS

-673 GDDRWISIAVG
+673 GEDRWISIAVRH
-684 NEEEWGGL
+684 EREWEGL
-692 CDTANGESWTSDACF
+692 CNAANGESWTTDGRF
-707 SDLSGRLR
+707 SDLEGRLR
-715 QRQELDEC
+715 ERQALDGL
-723 IAAWT
+723 IAGWT

-733 WELADRLQ
+733 WELAERLQ
-741 RAGVPAAPV
+741 RAGAPATAV
-750 TRNSDVVDIDAVPSP
+750 TLNSDVVELDEVPSP
-765 DFWHRL
+765 DFWHHL
-771 EHPYLDL
+771 NHPHLDM

-786 DGRTPEIE
+786 DGRTPRIE

-803 TDEILSELLDKS
+803 TDEILAELLGKS
-815 AAELAGLRARDVI
+815 PSELAGLRARDVI

>member
-1 MLQAPYSRANDR
+1 
-13 GQGLRPS
+13 
-20 PPKMNKAEPLAAPAL
+20 MNKAEPIAASAL

-57 IFGAEVTKVERPGDG
+57 IFGAEVTKVERPGEG
-72 DPVRAMPPFYSDE
+72 DPLRAMPPFYSDE
-85 NGRQESVLFAY
+85 NGRQQSVLFAY
-96 LNANKGSVELDIES
+96 LNANKGSVEVDIES
-110 GDGRTAVQKLA
+110 RDGRTAVQELA
-121 STSDVLVEDFHPGYL
+121 GASDVLVEDFESGKL
-136 GSLGMSPA
+136 GSLGLSPA
-144 SLRSLTP
+144 LLHSVNPR
-151 NLVVTSIPTAPQG
+151 LVVTSIATAPPG
-164 SKFHAYKVTELNL
+164 SKFYEYSISELNL

-209 ACALTMFAAYRARRD
+209 ACALTMFAAFRARRD
-224 GIGCHIDSSSVESA
+224 GVGCHIDSSTVESA

-249 SSAAVDEP
+249 SSAVVDEP

-287 IAALI
+287 IAELI

-314 ALKEEIRKWLSTR
+314 ALKEEIREWLSTK
-327 RGEDVQIEA
+327 RGEDAQVEA
-336 QSRRVLFTKV
+336 QAKRVLFTRV
-346 NNAKAVF
+346 NDAKAVV

-361 GFFRQVSIP
+361 GFFRQVLVP
-370 GIGKVDFPGPPFV
+370 GVGKVDFPGPPFI
-383 LSESPAG
+383 LGESPAG
-390 QLEAAPAL
+390 QLEAAPVL
-398 GRDNGLIEASGNSG
+398 GRENGLVSASRGPVPDG
-412 RRGKTN
+412 RSKGD
-418 GVGTSGPGRL
+418 GTAGLRRL
-428 PLHGVRVLDLTHRLA
+428 PLEGVRILDLTHRLA

-482 KKIYNKGRNWLK
+482 QKIYNKGRNWLK

-503 LNLKTEEGK
+503 LNLKTDEGK
-512 FLFRELVRQCDV
+512 SIFKELVRHCDV

-556 PGFGSTGPHSRY
+556 PGFGSSGPHSRY

-611 IAMALFRREETG
+611 IAMALYRREETG

-630 SQAEALVNMIGEAVL
+630 SQAEALVNMIGEAL
-645 EYSLNGT
+645 LDYSLNGT
-652 IATTVGN
+652 IASTVGN
-659 TSSVAS
+659 TSATAS
-665 PHGVYPCR
+665 PHGVYPCQ
-673 GDDRWISIAVG
+673 GDDRWVSIAAG
-684 NEEEWGGL
+684 TEREWENL
-692 CDTANGESWTSDACF
+692 CSAANGEAWTTDIRFC
-707 SDLSGRLR
+707 DLSGRLR
-715 QRQELDEC
+715 LREELDDC
-723 IAAWT
+723 IASWT

-741 RAGVPAAPV
+741 RAGVSATAV
-750 TRNSDVVDIDAVPSP
+750 TLNSDVVDRDEVPSP
-765 DFWHRL
+765 DFWHHL
-771 EHPYLDL
+771 DHPHLDM

-786 DGRTPEIE
+786 DGRTPDIRR
-794 KLPPDLGAH
+794 LPPDLGAH
-803 TDEILSELLDKS
+803 TDEILAELLGKSASELT
-815 AAELAGLRARDVI
+815 ALRDRGVI

>member
-1 MLQAPYSRANDR
+1 
-13 GQGLRPS
+13 
-20 PPKMNKAEPLAAPAL
+20 MNKAEPTATPTLA
-35 TGMRVLDLSRGIA
+35 GMRVLDLSRGIA
-48 GAYCTRLLA
+48 GGYCTRLLGM
-57 IFGAEVTKVERPGDG
+57 FGAEVTKVELPGDG

-85 NGRQESVLFAY
+85 NGRQESVLFAF
-96 LNANKGSVELDIES
+96 LNANKASVEFDIQS
-110 GDGRTAVQKLA
+110 GDGRTAVLELA
-121 STSDVLVEDFHPGYL
+121 STSDVLVEDFETGYL
-136 GSLGMSPA
+136 GSLGISPM
-144 SLRSLTP
+144 SLRTMNP
-151 NLVVTSIPTAPQG
+151 RLVVTSIPTAPPG
-164 SKFHAYKVTELNL
+164 SNFHGYRVTELNL

-224 GIGCHIDSSSVESA
+224 GVGCHIDASTVESA

-249 SSAAVDEP
+249 SSAEVDEP

-276 SIQLYYFQIGA
+276 SVQLYYFQIGA
-287 IAALI
+287 ISELI

-300 PRFATQPAFHANER
+300 PRFKTQPAFRDNER
-314 ALKEEIRKWLSTR
+314 ALKEEVRAWLATQ
-327 RGEDVQIEA
+327 RGEDAQVEA
-336 QSRRVLFTKV
+336 QAKRVLFTKV
-346 NNAKAVF
+346 NDAKAVV
-353 DSVHFRER
+353 DSTHLKAR
-361 GFFRQVSIP
+361 GFFRQVSVP
-370 GIGKVDFPGPPFV
+370 GVGIVDFPGPPFV
-383 LSESPAG
+383 LGESPAG

-398 GRDNGLIEASGNSG
+398 GRDNGRVGSPANAADIAASNG
-412 RRGKTN
+412 RKSP
-418 GVGTSGPGRL
+418 GTDRL
-428 PLHGVRVLDLTHRLA
+428 PLDGVRVIDLTHRLA

-482 KKIYNKGRNWLK
+482 QKIYNKGRNWLK

-503 LNLKTEEGK
+503 LNLKTVEGK
-512 FLFRELVRQCDV
+512 SIFKELVRHCDV

-556 PGFGSTGPHSRY
+556 PGFGSSGPHSRY

-611 IAMALFRREETG
+611 IAMALYRREETG

-630 SQAEALVNMIGEAVL
+630 SQAEALVNMIGEALL

-659 TSSVAS
+659 TSSIAS

-673 GDDRWISIAVG
+673 GEDRWISIAVRD
-684 NEEEWGGL
+684 EREWAGL
-692 CDTANGESWTSDACF
+692 CGAANGASWVNDGRF
-707 SDLSGRLR
+707 SDLSGRLSER
-715 QRQELDEC
+715 QALDGL
-723 IAAWT
+723 IAEWT
-728 APQDA
+728 ASQDA

-741 RAGVPAAPV
+741 QAGVPAAAV
-750 TRNSDVVDIDAVPSP
+750 TLNSDVLALDEVPSP

-771 EHPYLDL
+771 DHPYLDM

-786 DGRTPEIE
+786 DGRTPEITQ
-794 KLPPDLGAH
+794 LPPDLGAH
-803 TDEILSELLDKS
+803 TDEILSELLGKS
-815 AAELAGLRARDVI
+815 PEELAGLRARDVI